1 MNQEV
6 TAEDL
11 TTYNSTKKKVFAMI
25 PFDQISTSGLMTPS
39 AISIVQRFGATL
51 ISNNNFFTLIGVIGE
66 DLTNEIGRDFIK
78 FCMGEIV
85 APQSATILS
94 NFDKLK
100 LWLEHVPNLDNDK
113 YITKKQ
119 QISSNFFRTLNK
131 CTPTEIDEQ
140 EPQLQVGKLLSL
152 IAYTEEVVDLMRLPE
167 KYIIFIVSQRQ
178 VTAQLLEVV
187 KTQIDDDIN
196 PFSID
201 TTLTTSASLGE
212 VLYELGMARKQS
224 VTLILKNPLNML
236 YDRLFELLKGNSY
249 KDGVYTLINAIF
261 KTRNDPTEQVIKI
274 LEGSKNCAYVWQFYQ
289 DNPNKL

>member
-1 MNQEV
+1 MKLKQKQKLQ
-6 TAEDL
+6 DL

-25 PFDQISTSGLMTPS
+25 PFDQISTSGLMTPF
-39 AISIVQRFGATL
+39 AISMVQKYGATE
-51 ISNNNFFTLIGVIGE
+51 ITNKNFFGLIGVIGE
-66 DLTNEIGRDFIK
+66 DLTTEILRDFIK

-113 YITKKQ
+113 YIAKKQ

-167 KYIIFIVSQRQ
+167 KYIIFIVSQMQ
-178 VTAQLLEVV
+178 VITQLLEVV
-187 KTQIDDDIN
+187 KSKIADDLIDPLAI
-196 PFSID
+196 I
-201 TTLTTSASLGE
+201 TT
-212 VLYELGMARKQS
+212 
-224 VTLILKNPLNML
+224 
-236 YDRLFELLKGNSY
+236 
-249 KDGVYTLINAIF
+249 
-261 KTRNDPTEQVIKI
+261 
-274 LEGSKNCAYVWQFYQ
+274 
-289 DNPNKL
+289 